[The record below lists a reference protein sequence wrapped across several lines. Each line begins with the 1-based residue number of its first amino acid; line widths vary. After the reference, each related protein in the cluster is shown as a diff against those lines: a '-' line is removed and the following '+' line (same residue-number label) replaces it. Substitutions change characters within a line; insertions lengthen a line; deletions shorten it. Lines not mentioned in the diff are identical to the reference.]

1 MNLMMLLE
9 MAVTGFGDRVAVK
22 SSADTLGYRELM
34 TASSAVAEQLQ
45 AASSYTKTI
54 SADGTKPLCGM

>member
-22 SSADTLGYRELM
+22 SGSDTLGYRELM
-34 TASSAVAEQLQ
+34 TASSTVAEQL
-45 AASSYTKTI
+45 
-54 SADGTKPLCGM
+54 P